1 MHKKINFF
9 DFSNKTILITG
20 AASGIGKAVSI
31 LFSSLGAKLILLD
44 VNELEIKETIRKCS
58 GNVHYIIADLVET
71 EKLKDKIEA
80 KIAECG
86 QLDALVHVAGIPCI
100 SPLKTLKTETAE
112 KVFKI
117 NTLSALELSK
127 IFTKNKNFKVENPSI
142 VFISSVYGLVGSS
155 ANVAYAM
162 SKTALHGIT
171 KSLAIELAAK
181 KVRVNCVAP
190 GFIKTEMLNEVSDSF
205 DQEYHERLN
214 KLHPLGLGTPNDV
227 AYAILFLVSDMSKW
241 ITGTILSVDG
251 GFTAQ

>member
-1 MHKKINFF
+1 MHEKINFF

-31 LFSSLGAKLILLD
+31 LFSSFGAKLILLD
-44 VNELEIKETIRKCS
+44 INESELKETIQKCS
-58 GNVHYIIADLVET
+58 CNVHYIIADLVET

-80 KIAECG
+80 KIAELG
-86 QLDALVHVAGIPCI
+86 PLDALVHVAGIPCI
-100 SPLKTLKTETAE
+100 SPLKTLKTETAK

-127 IFTKNKNFKVENPSI
+127 IFTKNKNFKGENPSI

-190 GFIKTEMLNEVSDSF
+190 GFIKTEMLNEVSNSF
-205 DQEYHERLN
+205 DLEYNERLD

-227 AYAILFLVSDMSKW
+227 ANAILFLVSDMSKW

>member
-1 MHKKINFF
+1 MNEKINFF
-9 DFSNKTILITG
+9 DFSTKTILITG

-44 VNELEIKETIRKCS
+44 INETEIKATIEKCS
-58 GNVHYIIADLVET
+58 GNAHYIIADLVET

-80 KIAECG
+80 KISELG
-86 QLDALVHVAGIPCI
+86 PLDALVHVAGIPCV
-100 SPLKTLKTETAE
+100 SPLKTLKIETVE
-112 KVFKI
+112 TVFKI

-127 IFTKNKNFKVENPSI
+127 IFTKNKNFKGDNPSI

-171 KSLAIELAAK
+171 KSLAIELASK
-181 KVRVNCVAP
+181 KIRVNCVAP
-190 GFIKTEMLNEVSDSF
+190 GFIKTEMLNEVSNSF

-214 KLHPLGLGTPNDV
+214 NLHPLGLGTPNDV
-227 AYAILFLVSDMSKW
+227 ANAILFLVSDMSKW
-241 ITGTILSVDG
+241 VTGTILTVDG